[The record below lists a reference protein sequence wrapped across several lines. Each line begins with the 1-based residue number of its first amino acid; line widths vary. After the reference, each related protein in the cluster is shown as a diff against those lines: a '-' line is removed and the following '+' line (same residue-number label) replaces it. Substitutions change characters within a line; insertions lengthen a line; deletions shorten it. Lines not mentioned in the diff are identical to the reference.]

1 MAVLITFIGHFFQV
15 SFGQSFLFAWF
26 TVHILYGHNILL
38 CVHTSPLSM
47 GFSRQKYWS
56 GLPLSSP
63 GDLPNT
69 EIEHSFPAF
78 QTDSLPSEPPV
89 KPKMGSS
96 QDGFYQKSIWEGHS
110 LATLFQGIFLP
121 MCG

>member
-1 MAVLITFIGHFFQV
+1 MAVLITFIGHFSQV

-26 TVHILYGHNILL
+26 TVHSWYGHNILL
-38 CVHTSPLSM
+38 CMHMSLSM

-56 GLPLSSP
+56 GLPFSSP

-69 EIEHSFPAF
+69 EIEHGFPAF

-89 KPKMGSS
+89 KPKMHSS
-96 QDGFYQKSIWEGHS
+96 QDEFYQKSIWVGHS
-110 LATLFQGIFLP
+110 LATLFQGTFLP